1 MRNTLLLPL
10 VLVLIA
16 GVAAVA
22 SPLLGLQ
29 ALRDALAVRDAG
41 ALAALI
47 DSDRLRA
54 STSARVRARYAS
66 GGAPIPAD
74 PMVVPLVEK
83 LVTPEGLIAAVCD
96 GGALASGNRPGAP
109 CEVRGSL
116 ADIRF
121 ESVNRYSAALTEDG
135 RVAATVVMD
144 RAGLRWK
151 LVDLVLPATAYD
163 QLKLS
168 ALN

>member
-1 MRNTLLLPL
+1 LKSALLSVVIA
-10 VLVLIA
+10 VLVA

-29 ALRDALAVRDAG
+29 SLRDALAVRDATG
-41 ALAALI
+41 LAPLVDA
-47 DSDRLRA
+47 DRLRA
-54 STSARVRARYAS
+54 SVSARVRARYEN
-66 GGAPIPAD
+66 GGAQLPAD
-74 PMVVPLVEK
+74 PMIVPLVEK

-96 GGALASGNRPGAP
+96 GGAIAADNHRGAP
-109 CEVRGSL
+109 CPVYGSL
-116 ADIRF
+116 ANIRF

-163 QLKLS
+163 QLKIS